1 MLKAMPTTALL
12 EIAGHRGALGIFP
25 GNSLA
30 GFAYA
35 LESGVHAVEL
45 DVWVTGDDELVLFH
59 DGVVPTAAGPVDVR
73 ESKLRDIPLARR
85 GQPGITDEDR
95 APTLHELLALFRLN
109 GASDVMIDV
118 EVKPS
123 KDADRRYLDR
133 ATERVAAVLLAH
145 ADEQAVRVRSFDM
158 RVLERFGELAPTID
172 RIGLIAHGW
181 GQGLP
186 AMLPGPAAEAVS
198 VARSLELFALAPQ
211 SPWVTCEWVDDVHAA
226 GRQVLAWGNAT
237 LEDQLD
243 AMLDAG
249 CDGMCVD
256 DPAKLRGLLVARGL
270 DVPASRRVRQPLTV

>member
-12 EIAGHRGALGIFP
+12 EITGHRGALGLFP

-30 GFAYA
+30 GFAHA

-59 DGVVPTAAGPVDVR
+59 DGVVPTDSGPMDIR
-73 ESKLRDIPLARR
+73 KTKLRDVPISRR
-85 GQPGITDEDR
+85 GQTGFTGEDR
-95 APTLHELLALFRLN
+95 APTLQELLALFRLN
-109 GASDVMIDV
+109 GASDVIIDV

-123 KDADRRYLDR
+123 KDTDRRYLDR

-145 ADEQAVRVRSFDM
+145 ADEQAMRVRSFDM
-158 RVLERFGELAPTID
+158 RVLERFAELAPALG

-181 GQGLP
+181 GQNLA
-186 AMLPGPAAEAVS
+186 AMIPGPVDEALA

-211 SPWVTCEWVDDVHAA
+211 SPWVTPQWVDGAHEA
-226 GRQVLAWGNAT
+226 GRQVLAWGGAT
-237 LEDQLD
+237 LEDELD
-243 AMLDAG
+243 TLLDAG

-256 DPAKLRGLLVARGL
+256 DPGKLRGMLLDRGL
-270 DVPASRRVRQPLTV
+270 AVPSTRGVRLPLTV

>member
-12 EIAGHRGALGIFP
+12 EITGHRGALGLFP

-30 GFAYA
+30 GFAHA

-59 DGVVPTAAGPVDVR
+59 DGVVPTASGPMDIR
-73 ESKLRDIPLARR
+73 KTNLRDVAISRR
-85 GQPGITDEDR
+85 GQTGFTEEDR
-95 APTLHELLALFRLN
+95 APTLHELLALFRLS
-109 GASDVMIDV
+109 GASDVIIDV

-123 KDADRRYLDR
+123 KDTDRRYLDR

-145 ADEQAVRVRSFDM
+145 ADEQAMRVRSFDM
-158 RVLERFGELAPTID
+158 RVLERFAELAPTLG

-181 GQGLP
+181 GQNLA
-186 AMLPGPAAEAVS
+186 AMIPGPVEEALA

-211 SPWVTCEWVDDVHAA
+211 SPWVTPQWVDGAHAA
-226 GRQVLAWGNAT
+226 GREVLAWGGAT
-237 LEDQLD
+237 LEDELD
-243 AMLDAG
+243 TLLDAG

-256 DPAKLRGLLVARGL
+256 DPGKLRGMLLDRGL
-270 DVPASRRVRQPLTV
+270 AVPPTRGVRLPLTV